1 MTTWRNIEGFEG
13 IYEVSDKGQVRSI
26 KRNRLNKLTG
36 RYNEL
41 QEKILK
47 PNKVAFGYMQ
57 VTLYKQGKRVCRYV
71 HNLVM
76 ESFVGEK
83 PLGFEV
89 NHKDENKENNCL
101 DNLEYITRKANNNY
115 GTRKDRAVKSL
126 TNGKHSKAVVGTN
139 LLDGSVIV
147 FPSVSEARRQGYGS
161 HISDVAL
168 GKRKHSMGY
177 TWKYYEALQ

>member
-57 VTLYKQGKRVCRYV
+57 VTLYKQGKR
-71 HNLVM
+71 
-76 ESFVGEK
+76 
-83 PLGFEV
+83 
-89 NHKDENKENNCL
+89 
-101 DNLEYITRKANNNY
+101 
-115 GTRKDRAVKSL
+115 
-126 TNGKHSKAVVGTN
+126 
-139 LLDGSVIV
+139 
-147 FPSVSEARRQGYGS
+147 
-161 HISDVAL
+161 
-168 GKRKHSMGY
+168 KHSMGY